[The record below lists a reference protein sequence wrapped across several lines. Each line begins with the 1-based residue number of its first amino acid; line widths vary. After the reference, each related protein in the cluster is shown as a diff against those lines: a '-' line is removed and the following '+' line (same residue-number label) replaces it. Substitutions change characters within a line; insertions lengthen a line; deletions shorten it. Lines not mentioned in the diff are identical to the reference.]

1 MMGIPVTR
9 RGSIIVSMLIVLSSC
24 TSLPRSGPDHT
35 DIDRD
40 AAIKVT
46 TPERKVG
53 IDYVLIDLN
62 KGILPYFDKI
72 PSSSLRTGFGGGR
85 GGAPDIPLGFGDVV
99 QVSIFEAQSGGLF
112 IPSDAGSRPGNYIT
126 LPQQTIDKAGTISI
140 PYAGRV
146 PAAGRMKEEVEQDI
160 EDKLASRAIEP
171 QVVLTTT
178 TSRSSEVAVVGDV
191 NDPQKIVLSPA
202 GDRILDAISEA
213 GGLTTPNIETNVTLQ
228 RRGKTAT
235 IAYETLLKN
244 PIENI
249 YLAPGDTVS
258 VEHERR
264 TFIALGASGT
274 NNRIDF
280 EDSNLTLGE
289 AMAKAGGLLDSRADP
304 REVVVYRK
312 VDRSTLQRLNIDT
325 SRFKSDQV
333 PVIFRANL
341 RDPATLFAVQ
351 EFRMADKDV
360 MYISNAKTVE
370 LVKFLDV
377 LNSVTS
383 TVRGVSND
391 ALDTRDAVRD
401 LGD

>member
-1 MMGIPVTR
+1 MGIPVTR
-9 RGSIIVSMLIVLSSC
+9 RVGIIVPMLVMLSSC

-35 DIDRD
+35 DIDRS

-53 IDYVLIDLN
+53 IDYALIDLN
-62 KGILPYFDKI
+62 KAILPYFDKI
-72 PSSSLRTGFGGGR
+72 PSSSLRSGFGGGR
-85 GGAPDIPLGFGDVV
+85 GGAPDIPLGFGDIV

-146 PAAGRMKEEVEQDI
+146 PAAGRMKEEIEQDI

-191 NDPQKIVLSPA
+191 NNPQKIVLSPA
-202 GDRILDAISEA
+202 GERILDAISEA

-235 IAYETLLKN
+235 VAYETLLKN
-244 PIENI
+244 PSENI

-264 TFIALGASGT
+264 TFIALGASGL
-274 NNRIDF
+274 NSRIDF

-289 AMAKAGGLLDSRADP
+289 AMAKAGGLIDTRADP
-304 REVVVYRK
+304 REVVVYRQ
-312 VDRSTLQRLNIDT
+312 VDRGTLQRLNIDT
-325 SRFKSDQV
+325 SRFKGDNV

-351 EFRMADKDV
+351 QFRMADKDV
-360 MYISNAKTVE
+360 MYISNAHSVE
-370 LVKFLDV
+370 LVKFFDV
-377 LNSVTS
+377 LNSITS
-383 TVRGVSND
+383 TISGVSND
-391 ALDTRDAVRD
+391 AADTRSAVES

>member
-1 MMGIPVTR
+1 MGIPVTR

>member
-1 MMGIPVTR
+1 M
-9 RGSIIVSMLIVLSSC
+9 
-24 TSLPRSGPDHT
+24 
-35 DIDRD
+35 
-40 AAIKVT
+40 
-46 TPERKVG
+46 G
-53 IDYVLIDLN
+53 IDYALIDLN
-62 KGILPYFDKI
+62 KAILPYFDKI
-72 PSSSLRTGFGGGR
+72 PSSSLRSGFGGGR
-85 GGAPDIPLGFGDVV
+85 GGAPDIPLGFGDIV

-146 PAAGRMKEEVEQDI
+146 PAAGRMKEEIEQDI

-191 NDPQKIVLSPA
+191 NNPQKIVLSPA
-202 GDRILDAISEA
+202 GERILDAISEA

-235 IAYETLLKN
+235 VAYETLLKN
-244 PIENI
+244 PSENI

-264 TFIALGASGT
+264 TFIALGASGL
-274 NNRIDF
+274 NSRIDF

-289 AMAKAGGLLDSRADP
+289 AMAKAGGLIDTRADP
-304 REVVVYRK
+304 REVVVYRQ
-312 VDRSTLQRLNIDT
+312 VDRGTLQRLNIDT
-325 SRFKSDQV
+325 SRFKGDKV

-360 MYISNAKTVE
+360 MYISNAHSVE
-370 LVKFLDV
+370 LVKFFDV
-377 LNSVTS
+377 LNSITS
-383 TVRGVSND
+383 TISGVSND
-391 ALDTRDAVRD
+391 AADTRSAVES

>member
-1 MMGIPVTR
+1 MGIPVTR
-9 RGSIIVSMLIVLSSC
+9 RGSIIVSMLIALSSC

-235 IAYETLLKN
+235 VAYETLLKN
-244 PIENI
+244 PSENI

-312 VDRSTLQRLNIDT
+312 VDRSTLQRLSIDT
-325 SRFKSDQV
+325 SRFKGNEV

-360 MYISNAKTVE
+360 LYVSNAKTVE
-370 LVKFLDV
+370 LVKFLDI

-391 ALDTRDAVRD
+391 ALDTRDAIQD

>member
-1 MMGIPVTR
+1 MGIPVTR
-9 RGSIIVSMLIVLSSC
+9 RVGIIVPMLVMLSSC

-35 DIDRD
+35 DIDRS

-53 IDYVLIDLN
+53 IDYALIDLN
-62 KGILPYFDKI
+62 KAILPYFDKI
-72 PSSSLRTGFGGGR
+72 PSSSLRSGFGGGR
-85 GGAPDIPLGFGDVV
+85 GGAPDIPLGFGDIV

-146 PAAGRMKEEVEQDI
+146 PAAGRMKEEIEQDI

-191 NDPQKIVLSPA
+191 NNPQKIVLSPA
-202 GDRILDAISEA
+202 GERILDAISEA

-235 IAYETLLKN
+235 VAYETLLKN
-244 PIENI
+244 PSENI

-264 TFIALGASGT
+264 TFIALGASGL
-274 NNRIDF
+274 NSRIDF

-289 AMAKAGGLLDSRADP
+289 AMAKAGGLIDTRADP
-304 REVVVYRK
+304 REVVVYRQ
-312 VDRSTLQRLNIDT
+312 VDRGTLQRLNIDT
-325 SRFKSDQV
+325 SRFKGDSV

-351 EFRMADKDV
+351 QFRMADKDV
-360 MYISNAKTVE
+360 MYISNAHSVE
-370 LVKFLDV
+370 LVKFFDV
-377 LNSVTS
+377 LNSITS
-383 TVRGVSND
+383 TISGVSKD
-391 ALDTRDAVRD
+391 AADTRSAVQS

>member
-1 MMGIPVTR
+1 MGIPVTR
-9 RGSIIVSMLIVLSSC
+9 RVGIIVPMLVMLSSC

-35 DIDRD
+35 DIDRS

-53 IDYVLIDLN
+53 IDYALIDLN
-62 KGILPYFDKI
+62 KAILPYFDKI
-72 PSSSLRTGFGGGR
+72 PSSSLRSGFGGGR
-85 GGAPDIPLGFGDVV
+85 GGAPDIPLGFGDIV

-146 PAAGRMKEEVEQDI
+146 PAAGRMKEEIEQDI

-191 NDPQKIVLSPA
+191 NNPQKIVLSPA
-202 GDRILDAISEA
+202 GERILDAISEA

-244 PIENI
+244 PSENI

-264 TFIALGASGT
+264 TFIALGASGL
-274 NNRIDF
+274 NSRIDF

-289 AMAKAGGLLDSRADP
+289 AMAKAGGLIDTRADP
-304 REVVVYRK
+304 REVVVYRQ
-312 VDRSTLQRLNIDT
+312 VDRGTLQRLNIDT
-325 SRFKSDQV
+325 SRFKGDKV

-360 MYISNAKTVE
+360 MYISNAHSVE
-370 LVKFLDV
+370 LVKFFDV
-377 LNSVTS
+377 LNSITS
-383 TVRGVSND
+383 TISGVSND
-391 ALDTRDAVRD
+391 AADTRSAVES

>member
-1 MMGIPVTR
+1 MGIPVTR
-9 RGSIIVSMLIVLSSC
+9 RGSIIVSMLIALSSC
-24 TSLPRSGPDHT
+24 TSLPRSGPDHK

-72 PSSSLRTGFGGGR
+72 PSSSLRTGFSGGR

-126 LPQQTIDKAGTISI
+126 LPQQTIDKSGTISI

-235 IAYETLLKN
+235 VAYETLLKN
-244 PIENI
+244 PAENI

-312 VDRSTLQRLNIDT
+312 VDRSTLQRLSIDT
-325 SRFKSDQV
+325 SRFKGNEV

-360 MYISNAKTVE
+360 LYVSNAKTVE
-370 LVKFLDV
+370 LVKFLDI

-391 ALDTRDAVRD
+391 ALDTRDAIQD

>member
-1 MMGIPVTR
+1 MGIPVTR
-9 RGSIIVSMLIVLSSC
+9 RVGIIVPMLVMLSSC

-35 DIDRD
+35 DIDRS

-53 IDYVLIDLN
+53 IDYALIDLN
-62 KGILPYFDKI
+62 KAILPYFDKI
-72 PSSSLRTGFGGGR
+72 PSSSLRSGFGGGR
-85 GGAPDIPLGFGDVV
+85 GGAPDIPLGFGDIV

-146 PAAGRMKEEVEQDI
+146 PAAGRMKEEIEQDI

-191 NDPQKIVLSPA
+191 NNPQKIVLSPA
-202 GDRILDAISEA
+202 GERILDAISEA

-235 IAYETLLKN
+235 VAYETLLKN
-244 PIENI
+244 PSENI

-264 TFIALGASGT
+264 TFIALGASGL
-274 NNRIDF
+274 NSRIDF

-289 AMAKAGGLLDSRADP
+289 AMAKAGGLIDTRADP
-304 REVVVYRK
+304 REVVVYRQ
-312 VDRSTLQRLNIDT
+312 VDRGTLQRLNIDT
-325 SRFKSDQV
+325 SRFKGDKV

-360 MYISNAKTVE
+360 MYISNAHSVE
-370 LVKFLDV
+370 LVKFFDV
-377 LNSVTS
+377 LNSITS
-383 TVRGVSND
+383 TISGVSND
-391 ALDTRDAVRD
+391 AADTRSAVES

>member
-1 MMGIPVTR
+1 MRIPVTR
-9 RGSIIVSMLIVLSSC
+9 RSGIVVSMLIVLSSC

-35 DIDRD
+35 EIDRA

-46 TPERKVG
+46 TPDRKVG

-72 PSSSLRTGFGGGR
+72 PSSTLRTGFGGGR

-99 QVSIFEAQSGGLF
+99 QVSIFEAQAGGLF

-191 NDPQKIVLSPA
+191 NNPQKIVLSPA

-228 RRGKTAT
+228 RRGKTAS

-244 PIENI
+244 PSENI
-249 YLAPGDTVS
+249 FLAPGDTVS

-264 TFIALGASGT
+264 TFIALGASGI

-312 VDRSTLQRLNIDT
+312 VDRGTLQRLNIDT
-325 SRFKSDQV
+325 SRFKDDQV

-360 MYISNAKTVE
+360 MYISNANSIE
-370 LVKFLDV
+370 LVKFLDI

-391 ALDTRDAVRD
+391 ALDTREAVRE

>member
-1 MMGIPVTR
+1 MGIPVTR
-9 RGSIIVSMLIVLSSC
+9 RGSIIVSMLVTLSSC

-35 DIDRD
+35 DIDRA

-62 KGILPYFDKI
+62 KGMLPYFDKI
-72 PSSSLRTGFGGGR
+72 PSSTLRSGFGGGR
-85 GGAPDIPLGFGDVV
+85 GGAPDIPLGMGDVV
-99 QVSIFEAQSGGLF
+99 QASIFEAQAGGLF
-112 IPSDAGSRPGNYIT
+112 IPADAGSRPGNFIS

-146 PAAGRMKEEVEQDI
+146 PAAGRMKEDVEQDI

-171 QVVLTTT
+171 QVVLTTI
-178 TSRSSEVAVVGDV
+178 TSRSSQVAVVGDV
-191 NDPQKIVLSPA
+191 NNPQKIILSAA
-202 GDRILDAISEA
+202 GDRVLDAISEA
-213 GGLTTPNIETNVTLQ
+213 GGLSTPNLETNVTLQ

-235 IAYETLLKN
+235 VAYETLLKN
-244 PIENI
+244 PSENI

-264 TFIALGASGT
+264 TFIALGASGI

-289 AMAKAGGLLDSRADP
+289 AMAKAGGLIDSRADP

-312 VDRSTLQRLNIDT
+312 VSRNTLQRLNIDT
-325 SRFKSDQV
+325 SRFKDDEV

-341 RDPATLFAVQ
+341 RDPATLFAIQ

-360 MYISNAKTVE
+360 MYISNAHSVE
-370 LVKFLDV
+370 LVKFLDI
-377 LNSVTS
+377 LNSVSS
-383 TVRGVSND
+383 TISGVSND
-391 ALDTRDAVRD
+391 TTDTREAVRD
-401 LGD
+401 LGN